1 MRRLLGLICAA
12 LMLATVLSGCMTET
26 EHKVKEV
33 ASEASSGLKKA
44 ATEMGIDDPGTRRI
58 TSTDGED
65 MTERDLGENIE
76 DAVDSMIEDGFYD
89 QWYENALV
97 QLIFKKDFKLYYIDI
112 SSYEWTEVDSVNDLL
127 AARRIHGRE

>member
-76 DAVDSMIEDGFYD
+76 DAVDSMIEDGQVED
-89 QWYENALV
+89 GDGNVGDMENRDSDGNIDENA
-97 QLIFKKDFKLYYIDI
+97 QDQA
-112 SSYEWTEVDSVNDLL
+112 SSENE
-127 AARRIHGRE
+127 